1 MAKTVFGMPGAG
13 KEQKGG
19 DAVAPQGT
27 PGAQSGQALPQ
38 KKGEEKKVPKAPPI
52 AAPMAKPAPKTDG
65 GQASPKS
72 GPPGPSGNKTMFG
85 MPAMKLPVQQGASPA
100 PAGPPVQPKE
110 SAAVPPSQQ
119 FHEEAQAPATVE
131 QDARQPLPPLGA
143 QNTAD
148 AFKATELGM
157 PPVGISDA
165 PEPLEEEPAPQSAL
179 ENDAEPSWQ
188 LESESWASEGS
199 GVQSVR
205 QGATGGGSKAW
216 IWIVLGSI
224 LVVLA
229 AIGIA
234 VYFLMVRPMAQAS
247 EEVLRQLPIQQGVG
261 IPPTMPV
268 QPDLQ
273 PGQAPP
279 QPTPMPQQ

>member
-85 MPAMKLPVQQGASPA
+85 MPAMKLPQQQRTTPAS
-100 PAGPPVQPKE
+100 AGPPVQL
-110 SAAVPPSQQ
+110 
-119 FHEEAQAPATVE
+119 HEKAQAPATVE
-131 QDARQPLPPLGA
+131 QDARQPLSPLGA

-157 PPVGISDA
+157 SPVGISDA
-165 PEPLEEEPAPQSAL
+165 PDALVEEPAPQFAHNG
-179 ENDAEPSWQ
+179 EPEPSWQ
-188 LESESWASEGS
+188 LESESWASERS

-205 QGATGGGSKAW
+205 QGATGGSKAW

-234 VYFLMVRPMAQAS
+234 VYFLMIRPAAQAS
-247 EEVLRQLPIQQGVG
+247 EEMLRQLPIQQGVG

-279 QPTPMPQQ
+279 PPTPMPQQ